1 MPEAADRTEIR
12 RAFCRADLTHY
23 PDVNERGDD
32 ASRQFHLACCT
43 YKFLT
48 EGEVCAALDELDE
61 PPRPHTDG
69 TYRLDN
75 PWAYWCWW
83 RENYFGELA

>member
-1 MPEAADRTEIR
+1 VPEAADRTEIR
-12 RAFCRADLTHY
+12 RA
-23 PDVNERGDD
+23 
-32 ASRQFHLACCT
+32 

-61 PPRPHTDG
+61 PSRPHTDG

-75 PWAYWCWW
+75 SWGYWCWW